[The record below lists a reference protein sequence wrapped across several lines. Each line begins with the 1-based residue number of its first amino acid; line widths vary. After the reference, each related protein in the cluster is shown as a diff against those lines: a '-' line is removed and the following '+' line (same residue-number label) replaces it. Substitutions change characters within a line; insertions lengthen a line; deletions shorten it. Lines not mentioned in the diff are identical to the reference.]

1 MSFYDR
7 SNTPEPRQ
15 SKTRPQRAQ
24 SWSTKLL
31 SNEQKAKLSIAAKD
45 AWDIQSKAGLVDGK
59 FDEWRYAQTKI
70 ACGVESFREA
80 TNSHF
85 RSILAHFLRLAGKT
99 AEADAIWNKTGR
111 VAGSTQVQDTHE
123 NREIARAIIRDMVAG
138 SNGKISQAYVMAI
151 VANKHPGVS
160 PENLTARDL
169 QNLVFTIKARL
180 RKK

>member
-1 MSFYDR
+1 MSYYDR
-7 SNTPEPRQ
+7 SNSPDPRQ
-15 SKTRPQRAQ
+15 AKPRPQRAQ
-24 SWSTKLL
+24 SWTTKLL
-31 SNEQKAKLSIAAKD
+31 SNEQKAKLSIAAKA
-45 AWDIQSKAGLVDGK
+45 AWDIQLKAGLVEGN
-59 FDEWRYAQTKI
+59 FDAWRYAQTKI

-99 AEADAIWNKTGR
+99 GESDAVWKKTGR

-123 NREIARAIIRDMVAG
+123 NREVARAIIRDMVAG

-151 VANKHPGVS
+151 VANKHPGVG

-169 QNLVFTIKARL
+169 QNLVYTLKSRL
-180 RKK
+180 RNK